1 MNNNFYKFCKIDFA
15 MILIGAYLFF
25 NFINSEFKYL
35 LVTFIIL
42 SIVLFVM
49 DYKNRGL
56 NENTRN

>member
-25 NFINSEFKYL
+25 NLINSEVKCL

-42 SIVLFVM
+42 SIILFFM
-49 DYKNRGL
+49 DYKSRGF